1 MGEKEFGPAMD
12 ENVSKNMRICNEC
25 GGPVERVKKDHRFV
39 ESGLDNVVLR
49 NIEVD
54 VCPKCGDSPRIYRI
68 NDVFL
73 TIAASLIAKPFELTG
88 REVRFLRKTLEVGIE
103 DFARKLGVD
112 RSHLSRLENGALAI
126 SRQTDRLVRT
136 LILLHRPE
144 LLEKLTTLDIREKV
158 LKRLEEIKPEAAT
171 VTVELRQ
178 TPEGYSFELARAA

>member
-1 MGEKEFGPAMD
+1 MGEREFGPAMD
-12 ENVSKNMRICNEC
+12 ENVSTNMRICNEC
-25 GGPVERVKKDHRFV
+25 GGPVERVKKDYRFV

-54 VCPKCGDSPRIYRI
+54 VCSKCGDSPRIYRI

-88 REVRFLRKTLEVGIE
+88 KEVRFLRKTLEVGIE

-112 RSHLSRLENGALAI
+112 RSHLSRVENGALAI

-136 LILLHRPE
+136 LVLLHRPE
-144 LLEKLTTLDIREKV
+144 LMEMLTALDIREVV
-158 LKRLEEIKPEAAT
+158 LKRLEEIKPEAST
-171 VTVELRQ
+171 ITVELKQ
-178 TPEGYSFELARAA
+178 TPGGYSFELEPAA

>member
-12 ENVSKNMRICNEC
+12 KNVVKVMSFCSEC
-25 GGPVERVKKDHRFV
+25 GGPMKRVRKDYRLV
-39 ESGLDNVVLR
+39 ESGLENVILR
-49 NIEVD
+49 DIEVD

-68 NDVFL
+68 NEVFL
-73 TIAASLIAKPFELTG
+73 TIAAGLIAKPFELTG

-112 RSHLSRLENGALAI
+112 RSHLSRLENGALTI

-136 LILLHRPE
+136 LALLHRPE
-144 LLEKLTTLDIREKV
+144 LMEKLTSLDVREIV

-171 VTVELRQ
+171 FTVELTQ
-178 TPEGYSFELARAA
+178 TPGGYSFELERAA